1 MSMVATRE
9 RRANAGNRMYELLQR
24 ELELDEMFMEVEND
38 EEFDANIEE
47 DDAAKKKML
56 APLGPVLRNRK
67 RLEEKST
74 ATVSAEKIASM
85 PGADEYMVR
94 KPARIKKPATP
105 IAIPV
110 LNGIRSS
117 SRRQTVESK
126 KILQK
131 KLKEYEKRR
140 ACDQMGKN
148 FNAQLPK
155 REKPVERPKTQ
166 EELLEEAKITE
177 EENLRSLREF
187 QLREAEKIEMARPFR
202 KNKIEGPFIRDI
214 SYIEGDDNRYRQKKL
229 IMEVSSGEDG
239 KNVSRELTNVQWWN
253 GADGFG
259 DEEAD
264 KRQARKL
271 IIFEGFS
278 NRECSEIFEEWR
290 QKPQKVKKCIC
301 PFTGLTAKYKDPETG
316 IPYATV
322 DAYKKLQRILSH
334 EFIWSPILNAYVH
347 AAEQRPA
354 AGTPEGFAAFSV
366 PQEKPRRERRTNNK
380 HVY

>member
-38 EEFDANIEE
+38 EEFDVNMDE
-47 DDAAKKKML
+47 DDVFDSDFDQSSGAEDEANNDDAEQQILMEEKKEKKAAKKKIL

-67 RLEEKST
+67 RLEEK
-74 ATVSAEKIASM
+74 AIPTVSAEKIASM
-85 PGADEYMVR
+85 PGADEYMIR
-94 KPARIKKPATP
+94 KPARTKKPAP

-110 LNGIRSS
+110 LNGVRSS
-117 SRRQTVESK
+117 SRRQT
-126 KILQK
+126 
-131 KLKEYEKRR
+131 
-140 ACDQMGKN
+140 
-148 FNAQLPK
+148 AQLPK

-239 KNVSRELTNVQWWN
+239 KNISRELTNVQWWN

-271 IIFEGFS
+271 ITFEGFS
-278 NRECSEIFEEWR
+278 NRECTELFEEWR

-334 EFIWSPILNAYVH
+334 EFVWSPILNAYVH
-347 AAEQRPA
+347 AAEQRSA
-354 AGTPEGFAAFSV
+354 TGTPEGFAAFSV
-366 PQEKPRRERRTNNK
+366 PQEKPRRERRTR
-380 HVY
+380 